1 MTERATAQAAERT
14 RTIRHLYELVA
25 ALDRRVPQVER
36 SGEASIAGAAAALK
50 AEAMKRIAEL
60 EREATAATVPSDAD

>member
-1 MTERATAQAAERT
+1 MTERAMGQTAERK

-36 SGEASIAGAAAALK
+36 SGEASIAGAAAALR
-50 AEAMKRIAEL
+50 AEATKRIAEL
-60 EREATAATVPSDAD
+60 EREAAAGTVPTDTD